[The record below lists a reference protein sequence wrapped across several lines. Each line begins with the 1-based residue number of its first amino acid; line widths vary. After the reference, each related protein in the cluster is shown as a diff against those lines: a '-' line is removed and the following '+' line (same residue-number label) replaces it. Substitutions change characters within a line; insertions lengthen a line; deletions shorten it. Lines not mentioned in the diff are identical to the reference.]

1 MKVDLVYLARDIL
14 YAVKWL
20 FSYEKLEISKSE
32 NTGKKVYQ
40 K

>member
-1 MKVDLVYLARDIL
+1 MKVDLIYLAKDIL
-14 YAVKWL
+14 STVKL
-20 FSYEKLEISKSE
+20 LPSYEKLEIPKSE

>member
-14 YAVKWL
+14 SAVKLL
-20 FSYEKLEISKSE
+20 FSYEKLEIPKSE